1 MSQSELKVHY
11 FCAMDVLF
19 PTEKISFNL
28 PDAEIEY
35 YPNFFDSGKANALF
49 ERLKSDI
56 PWQQDSITVYGKTHP
71 QPRLTALF
79 GNEGK
84 PYSYSNI
91 VMQPHPWTPLLVF
104 VKEEVESV
112 CETLFTTVLLNYY
125 RDGKD
130 SNGWHADDEKE
141 LGRNPFIASV
151 SFGAERA
158 FHLQHNTLKEHK
170 LKITL
175 AHGSLLLM
183 KGTTQHFWKHQIPKT
198 TKAIGPRINL
208 TFRVIK

>member
-1 MSQSELKVHY
+1 MKSLFESSSEPVYL
-11 FCAMDVLF
+11 D
-19 PTEKISFNL
+19 L
-28 PDAEIEY
+28 PDAEIIY
-35 YPNFFDSGKANALF
+35 YPHFFDKEEADLIFAKL
-49 ERLKSDI
+49 ETEI
-56 PWQQDSITVYGKTHP
+56 PWQQDDIRVFGKIHP

-91 VMQPHPWTPLLVF
+91 TMQPHPWDLLLHEI
-104 VKEEVESV
+104 KAKI
-112 CETLFTTVLLNYY
+112 ETVAATTFTTVLLNQY

-130 SNGWHADDEKE
+130 SNGWHADNEKE
-141 LGRNPFIASV
+141 LGINPVIASV

-158 FHLQHNTLKEHK
+158 FHLKHNFDKQLKKTIILE
-170 LKITL
+170 
-175 AHGSLLLM
+175 HGSLLLM

-198 TKAIGPRINL
+198 AKSIGSRING